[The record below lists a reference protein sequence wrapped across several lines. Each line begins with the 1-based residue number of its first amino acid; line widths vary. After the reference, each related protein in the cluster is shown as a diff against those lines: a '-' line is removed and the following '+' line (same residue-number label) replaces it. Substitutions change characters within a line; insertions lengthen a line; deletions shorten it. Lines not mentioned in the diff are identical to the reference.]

1 MIEDTDMQ
9 NNPGPWTPEQQRA
22 MSDAID
28 AGLSGNAL
36 VDRICAATG
45 RSAASVERRLVKIG
59 YLSREGQHWGRA
71 WGHVR

>member
-1 MIEDTDMQ
+1 MQ
-9 NNPGPWTPEQQRA
+9 NENPGPWTATQQQE

-36 VDRICAATG
+36 IERVCAKTG
-45 RSAASVERRLVKIG
+45 RSAASVERRLIKIG
-59 YLSREGQHWGRA
+59 YLNRHGESWNRA

>member
-1 MIEDTDMQ
+1 MQ
-9 NNPGPWTPEQQRA
+9 NENPGPWTAKQQQA

-28 AGLSGNAL
+28 AGLSGKAL
-36 VDRICAATG
+36 IEGVCAETG

-59 YLSREGQHWGRA
+59 YLNCHSEPWNRA